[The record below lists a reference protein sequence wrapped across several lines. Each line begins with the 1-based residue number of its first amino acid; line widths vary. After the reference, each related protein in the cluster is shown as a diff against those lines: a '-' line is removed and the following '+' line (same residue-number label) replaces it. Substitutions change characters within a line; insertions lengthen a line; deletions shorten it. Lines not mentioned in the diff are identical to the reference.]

1 MEAQRFPDDFDG
13 IAAGAP
19 AMYFTVQN
27 SFYHA
32 WQAASNT
39 GPDGKSVLIASRL
52 PILHAAALASC
63 DAGRRPQGR
72 PDRRSARLPLR
83 SGRRPVQARPGD
95 RHLPDPAE
103 VATARKLYD
112 GPATQAASPSPWASP
127 RWGRNCRGP
136 ASSCPRSADER
147 P

>member
-1 MEAQRFPDDFDG
+1 MEAQRFPGDFDG

-19 AMYFTVQN
+19 AMLFTVQN

-39 GPDGKSVLIASRL
+39 GPDGKAVLIASRL

-63 DAGRRPQGR
+63 DQVDGIKDGQIDDP
-72 PDRRSARLPLR
+72 RLCR
-83 SGRRPVQARPGD
+83 FDPVVAQCKPGQATD
-95 RHLPDPAE
+95 ACLTAAE
-103 VATARKLYD
+103 VETARRLYA
-112 GPATQAASPSPWASP
+112 GPRDASGKAFTLGGPQVGSELAWKGVFVP
-127 RWGRNCRGP
+127 RT
-136 ASSCPRSADER
+136 ADE